1 MMARKREWERTFRA
15 RVEADPALRRQ
26 YGRAWLVIADVSLRR
41 KQIDV
46 RRRYHSAGA
55 YGSRLLSLAL
65 GTLRYGT
72 ETAKPDTARLQPY
85 QEANRQ
91 TLERNLFGGAPIDLV
106 QEKALL
112 AAYFTAMQ
120 RELPATDPVLRQALQ
135 GRTPEAAAQAM
146 VDGAT
151 LTSGDDRKAL
161 ATGPRAA
168 LAASADPFLQL
179 ARVIDPLERALTRE
193 AADLT
198 DREAQANEQ
207 VARALLAVYGNSV
220 APDATFSLRISD
232 GEVRRYP
239 MNGTVAAPYTTFNGL
254 YERAAAFGEQPPF
267 DVPARWKER
276 RDSLAP
282 DTPFNGVSTN
292 DIIGGNSGS
301 PVINRDAEVVG
312 LIFDGNIE
320 MLPNRFLFTERVARS
335 VWVDSRAI
343 VHALRRV
350 YDAFPLADEL
360 EASRGGAP
368 AM

>member
-1 MMARKREWERTFRA
+1 
-15 RVEADPALRRQ
+15 
-26 YGRAWLVIADVSLRR
+26 
-41 KQIDV
+41 
-46 RRRYHSAGA
+46 
-55 YGSRLLSLAL
+55 
-65 GTLRYGT
+65 
-72 ETAKPDTARLQPY
+72 
-85 QEANRQ
+85 
-91 TLERNLFGGAPIDLV
+91 
-106 QEKALL
+106 
-112 AAYFTAMQ
+112 
-120 RELPATDPVLRQALQ
+120 
-135 GRTPEAAAQAM
+135 
-146 VDGAT
+146 
-151 LTSGDDRKAL
+151 
-161 ATGPRAA
+161 
-168 LAASADPFLQL
+168 
-179 ARVIDPLERALTRE
+179 VIDPLERALTRE
-193 AADLT
+193 VTDLA

-207 VARALLAVYGNSV
+207 VARALLAVFGNSV

-267 DVPARWKER
+267 DVPPRWKER

-360 EASRGGAP
+360 EGSRTGAP